1 MCFSSVSAAVEL
13 EYSLDL
19 GLTWQ
24 PVVRDCLPTSPDCS
38 SYTLQRLLVSD
49 TYNKWGRVTLPIPSY
64 ARSASPSLYIQT
76 DKYLWLTTHFV
87 RLLEFFLSGKIKVAA
102 WCSCPLQTH
111 LNCNDMLT
119 LIVRSH
125 INMCLN
131 SLALIH
137 VFRSPATR
145 FRWFQQAPFDKQ
157 QTWALDNLYIGDGC
171 PDMCSGHGRCQQ
183 SSCV

>member
-64 ARSASPSLYIQT
+64 ARSALLSLYTQT
-76 DKYLWLTTHFV
+76 GKYVWLITHFV
-87 RLLEFFLSGKIKVAA
+87 CLLEFESGIIKVAA

-111 LNCNDMLT
+111 SNCNEMLT

-125 INMCLN
+125 VNIWLN
-131 SLALIH
+131 SPALIH